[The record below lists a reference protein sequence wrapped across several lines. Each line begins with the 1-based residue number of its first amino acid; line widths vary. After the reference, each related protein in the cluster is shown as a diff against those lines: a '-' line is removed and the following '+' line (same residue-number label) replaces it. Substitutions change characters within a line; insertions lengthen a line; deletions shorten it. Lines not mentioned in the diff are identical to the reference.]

1 MNVLYVCIIIGGR
14 EGPVEG
20 GIAVDVS
27 ADPGT
32 KFVVQTTISVQNLE

>member
-1 MNVLYVCIIIGGR
+1 MGGR

-32 KFVVQTTISVQNLE
+32 KLVVQTIISVKSPEEREQ